1 MKVTKDRAIQRFQQN
16 HPKTKEYD
24 AFVKTQGASL
34 QKKLQKMVDF
44 AMKIPNKK
52 NQAKYI
58 DNEVRD
64 IEREL
69 VKNYEKHLQ
78 KMKKE
83 EVVLKT
89 FKELREEKKK
99 TAVFTFGRFNPPTI
113 GHEKL
118 IDKVSK
124 VAGSN
129 SYFIYP
135 SHSQNTKKDPLPQ
148 SLKIAYMRSMFPKH
162 AKKIIAGTEKNV
174 FDIAV
179 SLYNKGFTDIEMV
192 VGSDRIR
199 EFHKILSKYNGL
211 QGRHG
216 FYDFK
221 TVTVTS
227 AGDRDPDADG
237 VKGMSASKMRGA
249 ALSNDFETFK
259 SGLPK
264 TFGHAQK
271 MFKDIRK
278 YMKVIESFNTISPT
292 LTEEDVIRDMYL
304 ENKIFNIGD
313 IVEDSYTGVSG
324 EIIRRGTNYLVFAE
338 EDGTTHKKWLFE
350 IKLKE
355 DCWPGFKQIG
365 MKMKNGKRVPNCV
378 PVGERN
384 VKQDKDVKDK
394 KGTQPAKYFAK
405 DADGDEMSKSTK
417 DKRDAHFKKGASK
430 SDDDPSAYKPAPGD
444 KGAKTKL
451 SKYTK
456 AMRKKYPDLY
466 KEEPRIPRKKGQPAN
481 SDKHSDLYT
490 DENPKGTI
498 HGLKFATVQDA
509 KDSVE
514 KIESSGK
521 THAHKIQAAIA
532 MEQRARVMGKTAEAN
547 VYRAYIDKMKKK
559 TKEMQKEDVNESADA
574 SLRKKAEKSGISF
587 SILKKVYNRGVAAWR
602 TGHRPGTT
610 PQQWGHARV
619 NSFMTGGKTRTTGDA
634 DLWKQHKG
642 KSEQVKIMKFSEA
655 IKCPPATQ
663 NLKINTKNRDA
674 TIKNYNYGPLN
685 VDEPGDYWEKI
696 AKYWK
701 TTEDAAKKS
710 LCGNCVA
717 FDISPRMDDCM
728 PGKTS
733 DDDGRLGYCW
743 MHHFKCHS
751 ARSCHTW
758 AKGGPIKTDEKS
770 NDWQD
775 RAKMDEKAPN
785 TADAMKRYKSGKAGF
800 TDVAHL
806 KAKGLIKRSDGT
818 KRKSDKYEY
827 SGAGEWGTDKLANK
841 YKKDTPGQSVKSFTE
856 FRTSCCEDCEQE
868 SDLIESNIYRV
879 GSQKY
884 FEYFLEKKK
893 LYKENKL
900 KVDNKFDIELLEGD
914 IGEYAEYEGKNVALD
929 TPMFE
934 EDDVE
939 LNKPK
944 RGGPKKY
951 YVYVKDP
958 STGNVKK
965 VTWGDTT
972 GLKVKLNDPEA
983 RKSFAARHKCDT
995 RTDKTKASYWACRL
1009 PKYAKQLGLSG
1020 GGNFFW

>member
-16 HPKTKEYD
+16 HPKTKDYD

-278 YMKVIESFNTISPT
+278 YMKVVESFNTISPT

-304 ENKIFNIGD
+304 ENKIYNIGD
-313 IVEDSYTGVSG
+313 IVEDVYTGVSG

-350 IKLKE
+350 IQLKE

-394 KGTQPAKYFAK
+394 EGTQPAKYFAK

-444 KGAKTKL
+444 KGAKTKP
-451 SKYTK
+451 SKYTQ
-456 AMRKKYPDLY
+456 AMKKKFPDLY
-466 KEEPRIPRKKGQPAN
+466 KE
-481 SDKHSDLYT
+481 
-490 DENPKGTI
+490 
-498 HGLKFATVQDA
+498 
-509 KDSVE
+509 
-514 KIESSGK
+514 
-521 THAHKIQAAIA
+521 
-532 MEQRARVMGKTAEAN
+532 
-547 VYRAYIDKMKKK
+547 
-559 TKEMQKEDVNESADA
+559 SADS
-574 SLRKKAEKSGISF
+574 SLKKKAEKSGISF

-619 NSFMTGGKTRTTGDA
+619 NSFITGGKTRTTGDA

-642 KSEQVKIMKFSEA
+642 KSEEV
-655 IKCPPATQ
+655 
-663 NLKINTKNRDA
+663 NT
-674 TIKNYNYGPLN
+674 
-685 VDEPGDYWEKI
+685 
-696 AKYWK
+696 
-701 TTEDAAKKS
+701 S
-710 LCGNCVA
+710 
-717 FDISPRMDDCM
+717 
-728 PGKTS
+728 
-733 DDDGRLGYCW
+733 
-743 MHHFKCHS
+743 
-751 ARSCHTW
+751 
-758 AKGGPIKTDEKS
+758 
-770 NDWQD
+770 
-775 RAKMDEKAPN
+775 
-785 TADAMKRYKSGKAGF
+785 DAMKRYKSGKAGF
-800 TDVAHL
+800 TDIAHL

-818 KRKSDKYEY
+818 KKKSDKYEY
-827 SGAGEWGTDKLANK
+827 GGAGDFGTDKLAKK
-841 YKKDTPGQSVKSFTE
+841 YKKDTPGQVKSFTE
-856 FRTSCCEDCEQE
+856 FRSSCCEDCEQE

-879 GSQKY
+879 GSKKY

>member
-16 HPKTKEYD
+16 HPKTKDYD

-278 YMKVIESFNTISPT
+278 YMKVVESFNTISPT

-304 ENKIFNIGD
+304 ENKIYNIGD
-313 IVEDSYTGVSG
+313 IVEDVYTGVSG

-350 IKLKE
+350 IQLKE
-355 DCWPGFKQIG
+355 DCWPGYKQVG
-365 MKMKNGKRVPNCV
+365 MKDKNGKKVPNCV

-394 KGTQPAKYFAK
+394 EGTQPAKYFAK

-444 KGAKTKL
+444 KGAKTKP
-451 SKYTK
+451 SKYTQ
-456 AMRKKYPDLY
+456 AMKKKFPDLY
-466 KEEPRIPRKKGQPAN
+466 KE
-481 SDKHSDLYT
+481 
-490 DENPKGTI
+490 
-498 HGLKFATVQDA
+498 
-509 KDSVE
+509 
-514 KIESSGK
+514 
-521 THAHKIQAAIA
+521 
-532 MEQRARVMGKTAEAN
+532 
-547 VYRAYIDKMKKK
+547 
-559 TKEMQKEDVNESADA
+559 SADS
-574 SLRKKAEKSGISF
+574 SLKKKAEKSGISF

-619 NSFMTGGKTRTTGDA
+619 NSFITGGKTRTTGDA

-642 KSEQVKIMKFSEA
+642 KSEQVKIIKFSEA

-663 NLKINTKNRDA
+663 NLKINTTNRDA

-728 PGKTS
+728 PGETS

-770 NDWQD
+770 NDWQE

-800 TDVAHL
+800 TDIAHL

-818 KRKSDKYEY
+818 KRKSDKYEEG
-827 SGAGEWGTDKLANK
+827 GAGDFGTTKLANK

-856 FRTSCCEDCEQE
+856 FRSSCCEDCEQE

-914 IGEYAEYEGKNVALD
+914 IGEYAEYEGKKVALD

>member
-34 QKKLQKMVDF
+34 QKSLQKMVDF

-69 VKNYEKHLQ
+69 VKKYEKQ
-78 KMKKE
+78 MKKE

-89 FKELREEKKK
+89 FKDLREEKKK

-313 IVEDSYTGVSG
+313 IVEDVYTGVSG

-350 IKLKE
+350 IQTKE
-355 DCWPGFKQIG
+355 DCWPGFQAIG
-365 MKMKNGKRVPNCV
+365 MKMKNGKKVPNCV
-378 PVGERN
+378 PVKER
-384 VKQDKDVKDK
+384 KTAQDKDIKDRE
-394 KGTQPAKYFAK
+394 GSQPAKYYK
-405 DADGDEMSKSTK
+405 GITKSTK
-417 DKRDAHFKKGASK
+417 DDRARHFEKGAKK

-444 KGAKTKL
+444 AGAKTKL

-466 KEEPRIPRKKGQPAN
+466 KE
-481 SDKHSDLYT
+481 
-490 DENPKGTI
+490 
-498 HGLKFATVQDA
+498 
-509 KDSVE
+509 
-514 KIESSGK
+514 
-521 THAHKIQAAIA
+521 
-532 MEQRARVMGKTAEAN
+532 
-547 VYRAYIDKMKKK
+547 
-559 TKEMQKEDVNESADA
+559 SADS
-574 SLRKKAEKSGISF
+574 SLKKKAEKSGISF

-619 NSFMTGGKTRTTGDA
+619 NSFMTGGKTRSTADK
-634 DLWKQHKG
+634 DLWQRHKG
-642 KSEQVKIMKFSEA
+642 KSEEV
-655 IKCPPATQ
+655 
-663 NLKINTKNRDA
+663 
-674 TIKNYNYGPLN
+674 
-685 VDEPGDYWEKI
+685 
-696 AKYWK
+696 
-701 TTEDAAKKS
+701 
-710 LCGNCVA
+710 
-717 FDISPRMDDCM
+717 
-728 PGKTS
+728 
-733 DDDGRLGYCW
+733 
-743 MHHFKCHS
+743 
-751 ARSCHTW
+751 
-758 AKGGPIKTDEKS
+758 
-770 NDWQD
+770 
-775 RAKMDEKAPN
+775 N

-818 KRKSDKYEY
+818 KKKSDKYEY
-827 SGAGEWGTDKLANK
+827 GGAGDFGTDKLAKK

-944 RGGPKKY
+944 RGGPKKF

-958 STGNVKK
+958 STGNIKK

-972 GLKVKLNDPEA
+972 GLKVKLDDPQA